1 MTDTDPDAATAGGHL
16 VEAAKEGGKAVTQ
29 AAEGAAELGRLYAG
43 LLEEQLR
50 HNRQVAAA
58 LGRAVGVDWDEA
70 VRAQGEF
77 VRASLERLARLNDR
91 HLEVVRAAMA
101 VASAAAA
108 GTRPGG
114 PPQRR
119 HPRA

>member
-1 MTDTDPDAATAGGHL
+1 M
-16 VEAAKEGGKAVTQ
+16 
-29 AAEGAAELGRLYAG
+29 
-43 LLEEQLR
+43 
-50 HNRQVAAA
+50 AA
-58 LGRAVGVDWDEA
+58 LGRAVSVDWDEA

-91 HLEVVRAAMA
+91 HLEIVRAVMA
-101 VASAAAA
+101 AASAAVA

-119 HPRA
+119 HPRE